1 MLQPASA
8 RGTGCAEAFPAER
21 LPAALVGQLTQPR
34 PGGHGPGGGYV
45 YDPAVAASRAGAL
58 RSVLPSWAH
67 LLFAVK
73 ANSFGPVLAALARS
87 GALDGF
93 EVASAAEADSA
104 RRALADAGGGRLV
117 AAGPA
122 KHPALLA
129 ELLDAGVE
137 IVHAESVLELRRLS
151 AAAVLRGERVAVA
164 LRVNPARTQMQ
175 GALVMGGRPSP
186 FGVPEPE
193 VPAALE
199 LAATLPGLDVVGF
212 HVHAVCGNRDA
223 RAHARYVAWC
233 LDFATATAATHGI
246 DLRWV
251 DVGGGLGVD
260 YDDSGALNLE
270 ALGVGLAELRPPAGV
285 TVALEP
291 GRWIAAD
298 CGWYVAEVVDC
309 KTSYGRNYAVVRGG
323 INGFALPPT
332 EDFPFPVAVL
342 PVETWPGGGE
352 RPELRG
358 EITVAGELCTPE
370 DVLVRDVRV
379 HRVRAGDL
387 LVFPRAGAYGWEFSL
402 QQFLGHPPPTRELLD
417 SVPALRVPVPD
428 LASDP
433 LPAV

>member
-8 RGTGCAEAFPAER
+8 RGTGCAAALPVER
-21 LPAALVGQLTQPR
+21 LPAALVAQLTQPR
-34 PGGHGPGGGYV
+34 ESGNSAASGYV
-45 YDPAVAASRAGAL
+45 YDPAVAASRAAAL
-58 RSVLPSWAH
+58 RSVLPPWAR

-87 GALDGF
+87 GGLDGF
-93 EVASAAEADSA
+93 EVASVAEAVSA

-129 ELLDAGVE
+129 ALLDAGVE
-137 IVHAESVLELRRLS
+137 VMHAESGLELRRLS

-164 LRVNPARTQMQ
+164 LRVNPARTHLQ
-175 GALVMGGRPSP
+175 GALAMGGRPSP
-186 FGVPEPE
+186 FGVPEPD

-199 LAATLPGLDVVGF
+199 LAASLPGLDVIGF

-233 LDFATATAATHGI
+233 LEFATATAAAHGL

-260 YDDSGALNLE
+260 YDGAGALDLE
-270 ALGVGLAELRPPAGV
+270 ALGAGLAELRPPAGV
-285 TVALEP
+285 EAALEP

-309 KTSYGRNYAVVRGG
+309 KTSYGRAYAVVRGG

-332 EDFPFPVAVL
+332 EDFPFPVAVV
-342 PVETWPGGGE
+342 PVETWPGGD

-370 DVLVRDVRV
+370 DVLVRDVQV
-379 HRVRAGDL
+379 ERVRAGDL

-402 QQFLGHPPPTRELLD
+402 QQFLGHPAPTRDLLG
-417 SVPALRVPVPD
+417 SVPVLPTPEPD
-428 LASDP
+428 LVFDP

>member
-1 MLQPASA
+1 MLEPASA
-8 RGTGCAEAFPAER
+8 RGTGCARALPADR
-21 LPAALVGQLTQPR
+21 LPSGLVAHLTQTRQAGSP
-34 PGGHGPGGGYV
+34 PPSGYV
-45 YDPAVAASRAGAL
+45 YDPAVAATRAAAL
-58 RSVLPSWAH
+58 RAVLPAWAR

-73 ANSFGPVLAALARS
+73 ANSFGPVLAALAHS
-87 GALDGF
+87 GSLDGF
-93 EVASAAEADSA
+93 EVASAAEAATA
-104 RRALADAGGGRLV
+104 RRTLAMTGGGRLV

-129 ELLDAGVE
+129 ALLEAGVDV
-137 IVHAESVLELRRLS
+137 VHAESALELQRLS
-151 AAAVLRGERVAVA
+151 AAAVARGERVSVA
-164 LRVNPARTQMQ
+164 LRVNPAQTELH
-175 GALVMGGRPSP
+175 GALAMGGRPSP
-186 FGVPEPE
+186 FGVPEPD

-199 LAATLPGLDVVGF
+199 LARSLPGVDVVGF

-223 RAHARYVAWC
+223 VAHARYVAWC
-233 LDFATATAATHGI
+233 LDFAAATAAAHRV

-260 YDDSGALNLE
+260 YDGAGPLDLD
-270 ALGVGLAELRPPAGV
+270 ALGAGLAELRPPAGV
-285 TVALEP
+285 EVVLEP

-309 KTSYGRNYAVVRGG
+309 KTSYGRSYVVVRGG

-342 PVETWPGGGE
+342 PLDDWPGGD

-370 DVLVRDVRV
+370 DVLVRDVEV
-379 HRVRAGDL
+379 TRVRVGDL

-402 QQFLGHPPPTRELLD
+402 QQFLGHPAPTRELCGPVPAFRGLVPD
-417 SVPALRVPVPD
+417 LVPDPVPAL
-428 LASDP
+428 
-433 LPAV
+433 